1 MPPFTSFTLIWQS
14 LVKHL
19 QLGQYAVSARS
30 APPSSK
36 ISSENITTFLPSS
49 GVNSNGTNFFFSIFC
64 FLRCFSLEF
73 NSTWNHYGS
82 TKQLK
87 IFNSSTAACSIDSCT
102 EKLELLF
109 CFSTGM
115 ENMVLSTDTGPT
127 PGKFFLSFMSMTP
140 TWHHQSPGLNCWLLR
155 AHTASEEHLTMPF
168 SWPW

>member
-1 MPPFTSFTLIWQS
+1 MPCLHA
-14 LVKHL
+14 L
-19 QLGQYAVSARS
+19 
-30 APPSSK
+30 PPPLRKYRLK
-36 ISSENITTFLPSS
+36 ISPLFFLHQMW
-49 GVNSNGTNFFFSIFC
+49 TLMELIFFFSIFC